1 MKENGS
7 PAPIFDINDPER
19 THFIVEIPIH
29 PAFIEEEFLNFD
41 SQSSDQVNDQVIS
54 ILTLCL
60 SPKSRQEILSFIG
73 ITTQKENFNTHI
85 LKLLKEKWIE
95 LTIKDNP
102 KDRNQKYVTS
112 DLGKSIIASTKKIRK

>member
-1 MKENGS
+1 LKENGS

-112 DLGKSIIASTKKIRK
+112 DLGKSIIASTKKLRK

>member
-1 MKENGS
+1 MKY
-7 PAPIFDINDPER
+7 
-19 THFIVEIPIH
+19 
-29 PAFIEEEFLNFD
+29 EEKFLNLD
-41 SQSSDQVNDQVIS
+41 DQSNDQEADQVSDQVNDQVNDQVIS

-73 ITTQKENFNTHI
+73 ITNQTKNFNTHI
-85 LKLLKEKWIE
+85 LKLLKEKWID

-112 DLGKSIIASTKKIRK
+112 DLGKSIIASTK